1 MEVKNKKIGVIG
13 MARTGIAAANFLIER
28 GADVAICD
36 QKSRAEL
43 LDQVRQLH
51 PGIQTVFETTA
62 PAPDSTL
69 VALSPGVDINSPALA
84 SAKERGVEIIS
95 ELELAFRFND
105 APVIA
110 VTGTNG
116 KSATTT
122 LIGEILQNAG
132 KDIAVGGNIGTPFI
146 SLVNGNE
153 KKWMVLEVS
162 SFQLEAI
169 DTFHPRIALVLNI
182 SPDHLDRH
190 KTLDRYTAIKEYI
203 AVNQTEQD
211 FLILNHDDPITRS
224 LGDGKKARKFYF
236 SAQAKIQDGAF
247 IENGSIRTMRDGTE
261 KTICPV
267 ESLNPAVQWQVE
279 NILAAVI
286 AADLAGVE
294 SSIIADTVQNFSGL
308 EHRME
313 WVRNINGV
321 DFINDSKGTNVG
333 SVHKTLGSLDRPV
346 ILIIGGQDK
355 GGDFSPLKE
364 LFKAKVKHMVLLGEA
379 KPKIRKVLNGSF
391 SYTEAGTLEEAVS
404 DAYSKAASGDIVLL
418 SPGCASF
425 DMFRD
430 YAERGHQFKNFVG
443 KL

>member
-1 MEVKNKKIGVIG
+1 MKVKNKKIGVIG
-13 MARTGIAAANFLIER
+13 MARSGIAAANFLFER
-28 GADVAICD
+28 GADVSICD

-62 PAPDSTL
+62 PAPDSTP
-69 VALSPGVDINSPALA
+69 VVLSPGVDINSPALA

-146 SLVNGNE
+146 SIVKANE
-153 KKWMVLEVS
+153 KQWMVLEVS

-169 DTFHPRIALVLNI
+169 DTFRPRIALILNI

-190 KTLDRYTAIKEYI
+190 KTLDRYIALKKNI

-333 SVHKTLGSLDRPV
+333 SVQKTLGSLDRPV
-346 ILIIGGQDK
+346 ILIMGGQDK
-355 GGDFSPLKE
+355 GSDFSSLKE

-404 DAYSKAASGDIVLL
+404 DAYSNAASGDIVLL

-430 YAERGHQFKNFVG
+430 YVERGHQFKNFVG

>member
-13 MARTGIAAANFLIER
+13 MARSGIAAANFLFER
-28 GADVAICD
+28 GADVSICD

-132 KDIAVGGNIGTPFI
+132 MDIAVGGNIGTPFI
-146 SLVNGNE
+146 SLVHGNE

-169 DTFHPRIALVLNI
+169 DTFRPRIALILNI

-190 KTLDRYTAIKEYI
+190 KTLDRYIALKENI
-203 AVNQTEQD
+203 AVNQTEHD

-247 IENGSIRTMRDGTE
+247 IENGSIRT
-261 KTICPV
+261 
-267 ESLNPAVQWQVE
+267 
-279 NILAAVI
+279 
-286 AADLAGVE
+286 
-294 SSIIADTVQNFSGL
+294 
-308 EHRME
+308 
-313 WVRNINGV
+313 
-321 DFINDSKGTNVG
+321 
-333 SVHKTLGSLDRPV
+333 
-346 ILIIGGQDK
+346 
-355 GGDFSPLKE
+355 
-364 LFKAKVKHMVLLGEA
+364 
-379 KPKIRKVLNGSF
+379 
-391 SYTEAGTLEEAVS
+391 
-404 DAYSKAASGDIVLL
+404 
-418 SPGCASF
+418 
-425 DMFRD
+425 
-430 YAERGHQFKNFVG
+430 
-443 KL
+443 

>member
-1 MEVKNKKIGVIG
+1 MEVKNKKIRVVG
-13 MARTGIAAANFLIER
+13 MARSGIAAANFLFER
-28 GADVAICD
+28 GAHVSICD
-36 QKSRAEL
+36 QKSGAEL
-43 LDQVRQLH
+43 SGQAGQLR

-62 PAPDSTL
+62 PAPDSNL
-69 VALSPGVDINSPALA
+69 VVLSPGVDINSPALA

-116 KSATTT
+116 KTATTT

-146 SLVNGNE
+146 SLVDGDE

-169 DTFHPRIALVLNI
+169 DTFHPRIALILNI

-190 KTLDRYTAIKEYI
+190 KTLDRYIGLKEKI
-203 AVNQTEQD
+203 AVNQDEQD
-211 FLILNHDDPITRS
+211 FLILNHDDPIARA

-236 SAQAKIQDGAF
+236 SAREKIQDGAC
-247 IENGSIRTMRDGTE
+247 IENGGIRIMKDRIE

-267 ESLNPAVQWQVE
+267 EDLNPAVLWQIE

-294 SSIIADTVQNFSGL
+294 SSIIADTVRNFSGL

-313 WVRNINGV
+313 WVRAIGGI

-333 SVHKTLGSLDRPV
+333 SVQKTLGSLDRPV

-355 GGDFSPLKE
+355 GGDFSALKE

-391 SYTEAGTLEEAVS
+391 SYTEAGTLEEAVN

-430 YAERGHQFKNFVG
+430 YAERGRQFKDFVG